1 MIAALPL
8 TLTVNGEEGEYRVG
22 PLTTLA
28 EFLRGDLGLTGT
40 HLACEEG
47 VCGSCT
53 VLMDG
58 KTVRSCLTL
67 ALQADGRKIV
77 TAEGYADDARLKRV
91 QDGFAEGFAAQC
103 GFCTSGMMAVVAEY
117 LDDQAIEVPESEAT
131 IRQRLCSA
139 ACRCTGYQFITETVV
154 RLARSRKEAASRG

>member
-1 MIAALPL
+1 MIGGTKLR
-8 TLTVNGEEGEYRVG
+8 LTVNREPVEATAS

-28 EFLRGDLGLTGT
+28 EFLRNNLGLTGT
-40 HLACEEG
+40 NLACEEG

-53 VLMDG
+53 VLMNG

-67 ALQADGRKIV
+67 VHQANGSEITTV
-77 TAEGYADDARLKRV
+77 EGYADMPNLKQV

-117 LDDQAIEVPESEAT
+117 LEDRWIEDHEAET
-131 IRQRLCSA
+131 AIRQRLCSV
-139 ACRCTGYQFITETVV
+139 ACRCTGYQFITETVA
-154 RLARSRKEAASRG
+154 RLARARKRSAGHG